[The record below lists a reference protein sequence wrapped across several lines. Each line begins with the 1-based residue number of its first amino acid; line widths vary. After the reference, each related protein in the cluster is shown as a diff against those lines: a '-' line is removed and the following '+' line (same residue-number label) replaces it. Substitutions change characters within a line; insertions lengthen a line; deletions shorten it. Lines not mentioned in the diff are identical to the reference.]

1 MVYTELSYPYDR
13 TSTPCNCTSTPC
25 RREVGSAHSWV
36 ELHGVDREVPNWIR
50 SHTRTESVSFQ
61 SPPPFRVLSE
71 VSPFRV
77 LSESFPP
84 PLKGHTPARGRGT
97 FFHPRCLLRTA
108 AARAPHGHG
117 ALSLL
122 YSVVRIVIFRSLA
135 DPLVHKPN
143 VWRYV
148 ILVVPA
154 EGGSWKSVPVHAKG
168 VFGWR

>member
-1 MVYTELSYPYDR
+1 MVPS
-13 TSTPCNCTSTPC
+13 
-25 RREVGSAHSWV
+25 
-36 ELHGVDREVPNWIR
+36 
-50 SHTRTESVSFQ
+50 
-61 SPPPFRVLSE
+61 SP
-71 VSPFRV
+71 
-77 LSESFPP
+77 
-84 PLKGHTPARGRGT
+84 RGRGA
-97 FFHPRCLLRTA
+97 FFHLLRTA

-154 EGGSWKSVPVHAKG
+154 EGGSWKSVPVHAPSRKKG

>member
-1 MVYTELSYPYDR
+1 MGWIAKYR
-13 TSTPCNCTSTPC
+13 I
-25 RREVGSAHSWV
+25 GSV
-36 ELHGVDREVPNWIR
+36 
-50 SHTRTESVSFQ
+50 HTLVLKVC
-61 SPPPFRVLSE
+61 PFRVLRLSE
-71 VSPFRV
+71 SFQGPLRG
-77 LSESFPP
+77 ESFPP
-84 PLKGHTPARGRGT
+84 PERTLKGHTSARGRRT
-97 FFHPRCLLRTA
+97 FFHLLRTA

>member
-1 MVYTELSYPYDR
+1 MAMGEGIGAYVADFLSYEY
-13 TSTPCNCTSTPC
+13 
-25 RREVGSAHSWV
+25 A
-36 ELHGVDREVPNWIR
+36 
-50 SHTRTESVSFQ
+50 
-61 SPPPFRVLSE
+61 
-71 VSPFRV
+71 
-77 LSESFPP
+77 
-84 PLKGHTPARGRGT
+84 GT
-97 FFHPRCLLRTA
+97 FAAGFAIALLFFRRGEA
-108 AARAPHGHG
+108 AKAPHGHG

-154 EGGSWKSVPVHAKG
+154 EGGSWKSVPVHAPSRKKG